1 MISVACLEQ
10 GLELSAQCAIITGTV
25 FIITVIKAH
34 TVPLGQEMQAQTP
47 GPGGQHKWGPM
58 NWVVCSSQ

>member
-25 FIITVIKAH
+25 FVVTVIEAD
-34 TVPLGQEMQAQTP
+34 TRSQDQEMQAQTP
-47 GPGGQHKWGPM
+47 EGPGGWHR
-58 NWVVCSSQ
+58 